1 MPISTAIAA
10 STFTALNSRNC
21 CVGLRLL
28 MKSISLFMCTV
39 AAFPLTLSLSLR
51 ERIPPSKSSRIEPL
65 NRSSRRKEALI
76 SLSPRSLSLLTS
88 AATNERFMSRSS
100 MRLLVSV
107 VSRLAAAVVLL
118 ALLAPPRWSSIL
130 LAAEQRVVDPKA
142 LPKFPPMA
150 PRDALNTF
158 QLRKGFRLELVAAEP
173 LITDPIALAF
183 DEDGRLFVLEMNDYP
198 DRKQHRGRVR
208 RLVDSDG
215 DGRFDQATVFAKDRR
230 WPSAIHG

>member
-1 MPISTAIAA
+1 MPSERTLALPLPLFQRAREDLGSAA
-10 STFTALNSRNC
+10 YEALSSDLGWARW
-21 CVGLRLL
+21 
-28 MKSISLFMCTV
+28 MS
-39 AAFPLTLSLSLR
+39 PLPARSG

-142 LPKFPPMA
+142 LPKF
-150 PRDALNTF
+150 
-158 QLRKGFRLELVAAEP
+158 
-173 LITDPIALAF
+173 
-183 DEDGRLFVLEMNDYP
+183 
-198 DRKQHRGRVR
+198 
-208 RLVDSDG
+208 
-215 DGRFDQATVFAKDRR
+215 
-230 WPSAIHG
+230 

>member
-51 ERIPPSKSSRIEPL
+51 ERIPPGKSSRIGPL

-88 AATNERFMSRSS
+88 AATNEGFTEREDHF
-100 MRLLVSV
+100 
-107 VSRLAAAVVLL
+107 
-118 ALLAPPRWSSIL
+118 PRCEKPRNSEYSDRRVTIL
-130 LAAEQRVVDPKA
+130 P
-142 LPKFPPMA
+142 LPKGEGWGEGKENF
-150 PRDALNTF
+150 
-158 QLRKGFRLELVAAEP
+158 
-173 LITDPIALAF
+173 AF
-183 DEDGRLFVLEMNDYP
+183 
-198 DRKQHRGRVR
+198 VR
-208 RLVDSDG
+208 RQMILM
-215 DGRFDQATVFAKDRR
+215 DQSERHTCTGTPVSPSPAQVRPLKAGTSFAIWLNK
-230 WPSAIHG
+230 PSIVTKP